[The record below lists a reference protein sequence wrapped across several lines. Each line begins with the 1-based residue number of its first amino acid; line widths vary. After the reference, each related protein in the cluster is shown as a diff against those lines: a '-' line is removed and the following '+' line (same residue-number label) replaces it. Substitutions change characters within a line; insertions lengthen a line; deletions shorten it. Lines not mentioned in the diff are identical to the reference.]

1 MNRRVLISGYGLI
14 CAIGGNG
21 GETFLSLLNRKSGLD
36 KINIL
41 QTIHHDTFP
50 ACEVK
55 HHDLALQKTAGV
67 NPDHGFTRTSL
78 LAMIAIKEAISS
90 IQLNET
96 EIKNTGLI
104 SATTTGGIREFEE
117 RFQDVQNLETE
128 GSWRPLLD
136 TADPGEHT
144 ERLAHTLK
152 LNKNFL
158 STISTACSSSA
169 SAIIFGARLIR
180 HGLLDR
186 VICGGS
192 DALSK
197 MTINGFHSLMIL
209 SPEPCLSFDENR
221 KGLNPGEGAAYLVLE
236 SDQAMQR
243 SERRA
248 IAELRGY
255 AILNDIFHQTA
266 SSPDGRSALRTMS
279 EALKRGNLQP
289 EDIDYINAH
298 GTGTENND
306 LAEGLALQ
314 NLFGKRVPPFS
325 STKPYTGHTMAAAG
339 SMEAAF
345 CLMALEKGVI
355 FPNLNF
361 SQPMKELT
369 IQPEI
374 NLQQHRP
381 LHHVMSNS
389 FGFGG
394 HAASLLFSR
403 CS

>member
-1 MNRRVLISGYGLI
+1 MSGKVLISGYGLI
-14 CAIGGNG
+14 CAIGDNG
-21 GETFLSLLNRKSGLD
+21 REAFVSLLNRKSGLRE
-36 KINIL
+36 INIL
-41 QTIHHDTFP
+41 QTTRHNTFP
-50 ACEVK
+50 VCEVK
-55 HHDLALQKTAGV
+55 HHDLILQKTAGV
-67 NPDHGFTRTSL
+67 APDQGFTRTSL
-78 LAMIAIKEAISS
+78 LAMIAIKEAIRSA
-90 IQLNET
+90 QLEEE
-96 EIKNTGLI
+96 EIKGAGLI

-117 RFQDVQNLETE
+117 RFQDVQHLEKE
-128 GSWRPLLD
+128 GPWQLFLD

-144 ERLAHTLK
+144 ERLAHTLR

-186 VICGGS
+186 VVCGGS
-192 DALSK
+192 DTLSK
-197 MTINGFHSLMIL
+197 MTLNGFHSLMIV
-209 SPEPCLSFDENR
+209 SPEPCLPFDENR

-236 SDQAMQR
+236 SEQTLRR
-243 SERRA
+243 SKRRA

-255 AILNDIFHQTA
+255 AILNDAFHQTA
-266 SSPDGRSALRTMS
+266 SSPDGSGALRAMAG
-279 EALKRGNLQP
+279 ALKKGNLQP

-325 STKPYTGHTMAAAG
+325 STKPCTGHTMAAAG

-374 NLQQHRP
+374 SLQQHCP
-381 LHHVMSNS
+381 LRHVLSNS

-394 HAASLLFSR
+394 HMASLLFSR
-403 CS
+403 RP

>member
-1 MNRRVLISGYGLI
+1 MSKRVLISGYGLI
-14 CAIGGNG
+14 CAIGDNG
-21 GETFLSLLNRKSGLD
+21 REIFASLLNRRSGLG
-36 KINIL
+36 KISIL

-55 HHDLALQKTAGV
+55 HHDLTLQETVGV
-67 NPDHGFTRTSL
+67 IPDQGFTRTSL
-78 LAMIAIKEAISS
+78 LAMTAIKEAMRSAR
-90 IQLNET
+90 LEEE
-96 EIKNTGLI
+96 EIKRTGLI

-117 RFQDVQNLETE
+117 RFQDVQNLEKE
-128 GSWRPLLD
+128 GSWRFFLD

-144 ERLAHTLK
+144 ERLAHTLG

-158 STISTACSSSA
+158 GTVSTACSSSA
-169 SAIIFGARLIR
+169 SAITFGARLIR

-192 DALSK
+192 DTLSK
-197 MTINGFHSLMIL
+197 MTLNGFHSLMIV
-209 SPEPCLSFDENR
+209 SPGPCLPFDENR

-236 SDQAMQR
+236 SDHALQR
-243 SERRA
+243 AKRRA

-255 AILNDIFHQTA
+255 AVLNDAFHQTA
-266 SSPDGRSALRTMS
+266 SSPDGSGALRTMS
-279 EALKRGNLQP
+279 EALKKGNLQP
-289 EDIDYINAH
+289 ENIDYINAH

-314 NLFGKRVPPFS
+314 NLFGKKIPPFS

-345 CLMALEKGVI
+345 CLMALEKSVI

-374 NLQQHRP
+374 KLQRHRP
-381 LHHVMSNS
+381 LHHILSNS

-394 HAASLLFSR
+394 HTASLLFSR

>member
-1 MNRRVLISGYGLI
+1 MRRVLISGCGLI
-14 CAIGGNG
+14 CAVGDHG
-21 GETFLSLLNRKSGLD
+21 GESFASLMRRKSGLG

-41 QTIHHDTFP
+41 KTIHRDTFP
-50 ACEVK
+50 ACEIK
-55 HHDLALQKTAGV
+55 HHDSALHEIADVPLGQ
-67 NPDHGFTRTSL
+67 GFTRTSL
-78 LAMIAIKEAISS
+78 LAMIAAKEAIRFAR
-90 IQLNET
+90 LAEE
-96 EIKNTGLI
+96 EIKHTGLI
-104 SATTTGGIREFEE
+104 SATTTGGIREFED
-117 RFQDVQNLETE
+117 RFQDVQNLESD
-128 GSWRPLLD
+128 GAWRSFLD

-144 ERLAHTLK
+144 ERLTHALK
-152 LNKNFL
+152 LNRNFL

-169 SAIIFGARLIR
+169 GAIIFGARLIR

-192 DALSK
+192 DTLSK
-197 MTINGFHSLMIL
+197 MTLNGFHSLMII
-209 SPEPCLSFDENR
+209 SQEPCRPFDENR

-236 SDQAMQR
+236 SDQALQR
-243 SERRA
+243 SGRRA

-255 AILNDIFHQTA
+255 ASFNDAFHQTA
-266 SSPDGRSALRTMS
+266 SSPDGSGALRTMS

-314 NLFGKRVPPFS
+314 NLFGKKTPPFS
-325 STKPYTGHTMAAAG
+325 STKPCTGHTMAAAG

-345 CLMALEKGVI
+345 CLMALEKNVVL
-355 FPNLNF
+355 PNLNF
-361 SQPMKELT
+361 SQPMKELA

-374 NLQQHRP
+374 NLRQRP
-381 LHHVMSNS
+381 LRHILSNS

-394 HAASLLFSR
+394 HTASLLFSR
-403 CS
+403 PL